1 VPTLIPKI
9 VIDTKLC
16 RAGFIV
22 SGDKHLLGLK
32 EYEGIRI
39 VKAADFLSFFKRT
52 FS

>member
-1 VPTLIPKI
+1 
-9 VIDTKLC
+9 LC